1 MARQSSG
8 KSGESIKKWRFRQS
22 VFFRRILIIFIS
34 LSFIPVIFSSFLI
47 ISTYQNVMVKLES
60 RGFLVGGELEALKQN
75 IWIQILLILF
85 LLIVL
90 IVFFSVLIARSITN
104 PLSALS
110 RGAEAVSRG
119 NLDIKFNIKS
129 KDELGFLAGVL
140 NKMIRDLKKSHLI
153 QEESKMVLE
162 IKVKARTRELEELA
176 QTLEDKVKERT
187 KELQKKIDEL
197 ERFRRLTVGRELKMI
212 ELKKEIKKLEDKKK
226 KNIDINN

>member
-129 KDELGFLAGVL
+129 KDELWFLAGVL
-140 NKMIRDLKKSHLI
+140 I
-153 QEESKMVLE
+153 
-162 IKVKARTRELEELA
+162 
-176 QTLEDKVKERT
+176 
-187 KELQKKIDEL
+187 
-197 ERFRRLTVGRELKMI
+197 
-212 ELKKEIKKLEDKKK
+212 
-226 KNIDINN
+226 